1 MPELIRKKK
10 KMSSFEM
17 IAFGF
22 AGVILLGAI
31 ILMLPIS
38 SSAGVVTPFDKT
50 LFTATSAV
58 CVTGLVVV
66 DTGSYWSAFGQAVI
80 LLLIQTGGLGVITVV
95 ASFSMVSGRKISL
108 MQRSTMQDAISAP
121 KVGGIVRLT
130 KFILQGTFLIELIGA
145 ILMLPVFCR
154 DYGWKGIWMSVFH
167 SVSAFCN
174 AGFDILGTTEQTFPS
189 LTGYIAN
196 PLINIVIMLLIVIG
210 GIGFLTWDDFFFLS
224 DFAGFSMGKRILA
237 SFFQSVTLRTAGF
250 NTADLGAMN
259 DSSKAIMILMMLI
272 GGSPGS
278 TAGGMKTT
286 TIAVLILN
294 AFATF
299 GREPETEVFGRR
311 FDNTVVKN
319 AATIAILYFFLFFA
333 GGIAISQIEHVALSD
348 CLFETASAV
357 GTAGL
362 TLGITT
368 ELGLV
373 SHLILVV
380 LMYLGRVGGLTLIY
394 AAISV
399 KIQSGA
405 KRPLDKITV
414 G

>member
-130 KFILQGTFLIELIGA
+130 KFILQGTFLIE
-145 ILMLPVFCR
+145 FSC
-154 DYGWKGIWMSVFH
+154 
-167 SVSAFCN
+167 
-174 AGFDILGTTEQTFPS
+174 
-189 LTGYIAN
+189 
-196 PLINIVIMLLIVIG
+196 
-210 GIGFLTWDDFFFLS
+210 FLY
-224 DFAGFSMGKRILA
+224 FAGIMDGKE
-237 SFFQSVTLRTAGF
+237 SGCQSSIRYRLF
-250 NTADLGAMN
+250 AMQ
-259 DSSKAIMILMMLI
+259 
-272 GGSPGS
+272 
-278 TAGGMKTT
+278 
-286 TIAVLILN
+286 VLTYL
-294 AFATF
+294 
-299 GREPETEVFGRR
+299 ERR
-311 FDNTVVKN
+311 NRHF
-319 AATIAILYFFLFFA
+319 
-333 GGIAISQIEHVALSD
+333 
-348 CLFETASAV
+348 
-357 GTAGL
+357 
-362 TLGITT
+362 
-368 ELGLV
+368 
-373 SHLILVV
+373 HL
-380 LMYLGRVGGLTLIY
+380 
-394 AAISV
+394 
-399 KIQSGA
+399 
-405 KRPLDKITV
+405 
-414 G
+414 

>member
-154 DYGWKGIWMSVFH
+154 DLD
-167 SVSAFCN
+167 VSLPF
-174 AGFDILGTTEQTFPS
+174 
-189 LTGYIAN
+189 
-196 PLINIVIMLLIVIG
+196 
-210 GIGFLTWDDFFFLS
+210 GIGFL
-224 DFAGFSMGKRILA
+224 
-237 SFFQSVTLRTAGF
+237 QC
-250 NTADLGAMN
+250 
-259 DSSKAIMILMMLI
+259 
-272 GGSPGS
+272 
-278 TAGGMKTT
+278 
-286 TIAVLILN
+286 
-294 AFATF
+294 
-299 GREPETEVFGRR
+299 R
-311 FDNTVVKN
+311 F
-319 AATIAILYFFLFFA
+319 
-333 GGIAISQIEHVALSD
+333 
-348 CLFETASAV
+348 
-357 GTAGL
+357 
-362 TLGITT
+362 
-368 ELGLV
+368 
-373 SHLILVV
+373 
-380 LMYLGRVGGLTLIY
+380 
-394 AAISV
+394 
-399 KIQSGA
+399 
-405 KRPLDKITV
+405 
-414 G
+414 